1 MNESFEYTSYTRKKI
16 YLIII
21 LTAICFVSFVMDVAI
36 GSSQLP
42 IRDVLGAI
50 FNKAHAEKLTSVIVW
65 VHRLP
70 AAVMAILVGMCL
82 GISGAV
88 MQTILNNSL
97 ASPYTLG
104 ISAGAGLGA
113 AIALLLDMSAFAV
126 LGVFM
131 VPAFAFVF
139 AMLACSCIYILSIK
153 KNFSSETMVLAGI
166 GMVFFFQA
174 GQSFLQYLATP
185 EALQSVIFWTFGSL
199 NKANWSNIP
208 ILAVVFIL
216 CFLCI
221 YSQSWKLTAMRL
233 GDTKARTLGVNIK
246 RLRITM
252 FVCTSVMTATAV
264 AFVGSIGFVGIVGP
278 HVARSLVGEDQRFFL
293 PTSALCG
300 AAMLSIASVIS
311 KILVPG
317 ALFPIGITTS
327 IFGVPVF
334 FLMILRK
341 RR

>member
-1 MNESFEYTSYTRKKI
+1 MNDFKYKLYTEKKKL
-16 YLIII
+16 LIIALI
-21 LTAICFVSFVMDVAI
+21 SICAVSFVLDVAI
-36 GSSQLP
+36 GSSRLP
-42 IRDVLGAI
+42 ISVVVRTLLDRAGA
-50 FNKAHAEKLTSVIVW
+50 EPLTRVIIW
-65 VHRLP
+65 IHRLP
-70 AAVMAILVGMCL
+70 AAVMALLVGLCL
-82 GISGAV
+82 GLSGAV

-113 AIALLLDMSAFAV
+113 SVALLLDMSAFAV

-139 AMLACSCIYILSIK
+139 AMLACACIYVLSIK

-174 GQSFLQYLATP
+174 GQSFLQYMASP

-199 NKANWSNIP
+199 NKATWKNIP
-208 ILAVVFIL
+208 IIAVVFVICFIL
-216 CFLCI
+216 I
-221 YSQSWKLTAMRL
+221 YLQSWKLTAMRL
-233 GDTKARTLGVNIK
+233 GDTKAKTLGVNIK
-246 RLRITM
+246 QLRISM
-252 FVCTSVMTATAV
+252 FIYTSMMTATAV

-278 HVARSLVGEDQRFFL
+278 HLARSFVGEDQRYFL

-300 AAMLSIASVIS
+300 AAMLSVASVIS

-327 IFGVPVF
+327 IFGVPFF

-341 RR
+341 RK